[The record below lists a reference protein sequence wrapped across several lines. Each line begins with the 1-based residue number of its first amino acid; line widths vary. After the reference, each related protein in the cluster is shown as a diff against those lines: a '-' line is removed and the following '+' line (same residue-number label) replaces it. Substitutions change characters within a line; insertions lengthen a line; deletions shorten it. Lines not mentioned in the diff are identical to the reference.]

1 MDSKAVVI
9 SGEASESDDEI
20 GHITTGIG
28 FPPLNTCGKII
39 TGEAQESDDVYHVLT
54 IQNEGSSTSLSSA
67 IDAAVCPSY
76 TEAKVPKSKKSYV
89 KYNSLLH
96 FKLYECNIALDND
109 VQRTIQNV
117 ITNGIQEL
125 STANRQLLKS
135 ELILQEAACQLRNA
149 SNRTANASNSLLQ
162 LLDLNFLHS
171 IKS

>member
-9 SGEASESDDEI
+9 SGEASESDDES
-20 GHITTGIG
+20 GQITTGIG
-28 FPPLNTCGKII
+28 FPVLNTCGTII
-39 TGEAQESDDVYHVLT
+39 SGEAQESDDDD
-54 IQNEGSSTSLSSA
+54 GSMSSLSSA

-76 TEAKVPKSKKSYV
+76 TEAKISKTKKSYV

-117 ITNGIQEL
+117 ITTGIQEL

>member
-9 SGEASESDDEI
+9 SGEASESDDEV

-28 FPPLNTCGKII
+28 FPTLNTCGTII
-39 TGEAQESDDVYHVLT
+39 TGEAQESDDDEASL
-54 IQNEGSSTSLSSA
+54 SSLSSA

-76 TEAKVPKSKKSYV
+76 TEAKVPKQKKSYI

-109 VQRTIQNV
+109 VQRTVQNL
-117 ITNGIQEL
+117 ITTGIQEL
-125 STANRQLLKS
+125 SIANRQLLKS

-162 LLDLNFLHS
+162 LLDLNFLHT

>member
-39 TGEAQESDDVYHVLT
+39 TGEAQESDDD
-54 IQNEGSSTSLSSA
+54 EGSSTSLSSA